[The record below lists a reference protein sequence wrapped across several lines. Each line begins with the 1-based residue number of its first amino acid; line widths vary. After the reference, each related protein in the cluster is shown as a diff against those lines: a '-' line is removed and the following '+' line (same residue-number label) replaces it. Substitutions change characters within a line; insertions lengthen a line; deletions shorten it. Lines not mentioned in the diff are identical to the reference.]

1 MVNETKRCIREGM
14 ISLLREKEYSEI
26 QMKEIAQ
33 RSNVGRRTLYRYFE
47 NKELII
53 KYIAESLMDHFA
65 EEIEKQETMTLYT
78 VILAF
83 FAFVKKNRMEFMIL
97 KKARLL
103 SFIEDRLPEL
113 IAGVAAK
120 TKYKGRSAAEV
131 PFLGVPVPAEDKY
144 YFYFVF
150 AGFWR
155 VAIAWIEED
164 EALSPEKMAEITLK
178 IMRGER

>member
-1 MVNETKRCIREGM
+1 M
-14 ISLLREKEYSEI
+14 SL
-26 QMKEIAQ
+26 Q
-33 RSNVGRRTLYRYFE
+33 T
-47 NKELII
+47 II
-53 KYIAESLMDHFA
+53 H
-65 EEIEKQETMTLYT
+65 
-78 VILAF
+78 AF
-83 FAFVKKNRMEFMIL
+83 FVFMKKYKVEFMLL

-103 SFIEDRLPEL
+103 SYIEDRLPEL